1 MRIDTLD
8 ILRCPFCGGRLELV
22 EGLFHQRTDSDIT
35 NGVIAC
41 ECCVFPVVDGIP
53 VMHLQPHANTA
64 RLHVEQG
71 RPDLALRAMVG
82 LERAED
88 AERFEAAAAD
98 PSATFRDI
106 VESLGPGFEGGY
118 FLYRFSDP
126 TFIVAQAIVRAVA
139 GTVLD
144 GRGTGSGHA
153 HVRAIDVCGGSGH
166 LTRTLMEL
174 TPADA
179 LPPVLADLYFAK
191 IWLARR
197 FTAPGC
203 EPVCCDGNA
212 AFPFARGAF
221 GYAMCSDAFMFI
233 WQKRPFIGEMCR
245 LVDTPGGAGTVL
257 VTHTHNQLVWSPSHG
272 NPLTPAGYRNL
283 FETRDVRA
291 FAEARLFDDVVAG
304 DAIDLSRVDD
314 EPALAADAALTYIAS
329 NDARIFRPHTLHA
342 STAARGVFRINPL
355 YQASTDGTTMR
366 LRLKFPDP
374 DYEYEYGACR
384 RYLPDETTIDVA
396 ALRRLES
403 GGSLDE
409 LADLIRRRVI
419 VDLPRHYY

>member
-1 MRIDTLD
+1 MRIDTFD

-22 EGLFHQRTDSDIT
+22 RDLFHEATDREVA

-53 VMHLQPHANTA
+53 VMHLQPNANTA
-64 RLHVEQG
+64 RMHVEQA

-82 LERAED
+82 LERDEE
-88 AERFEAAAAD
+88 AERFEAAAKSSA
-98 PSATFRDI
+98 ATFRDI
-106 VESLGPGFEGGY
+106 VESLGSGFEGGY

-139 GTVLD
+139 GSVLR
-144 GRGTGSGHA
+144 GRR
-153 HVRAIDVCGGSGH
+153 RAIDVCGGSGH

-174 TPADA
+174 SPADA

-203 EPVCCDGNA
+203 EPVCSDGNG

-221 GYAMCSDAFMFI
+221 AYAMCSDAFMFI
-233 WQKRPFIGEMCR
+233 WQKRPFIGELCR
-245 LVDTPGGAGTVL
+245 LVDTPADPGTVL

-272 NPLTPAGYRNL
+272 NPLTPNGYRQL
-283 FETRDVRA
+283 FETREVRA
-291 FAEARLFDDVVAG
+291 FAEAGLFADVVG
-304 DAIDLSRVDD
+304 GGPLDLSRIDSPEALNAD
-314 EPALAADAALTYIAS
+314 PALTFIATHEPAV
-329 NDARIFRPHTLHA
+329 FQPHPLHA
-342 STAARGVFRINPL
+342 STAPRGVFRINPM

-384 RYLPDETTIDVA
+384 QYLPDETSIDLG
-396 ALRRLES
+396 ALKRLEA
-403 GGSLDE
+403 GGPMDE